1 MAKEKTYSQVLNLRV
16 DEPLSRELKR
26 IASARETSE
35 SEIARMLL
43 GWGVEAHRNME
54 AKELLRP
61 YDAEDPDWPMRMRVE
76 VRWEAFDPETGE
88 TVIERWS

>member
-1 MAKEKTYSQVLNLRV
+1 MGKEKTYSEALNLRV
-16 DEPLSRELKR
+16 DELLSKELKR
-26 IASARETSE
+26 IAARRGTSE
-35 SEIARMLL
+35 SDVARMLL

-61 YDAEDPDWPMRMRVE
+61 YDADDPDWPMRMRVE

-88 TVIERWS
+88 TVIERWQ